1 MLSSCLQLKQKLCA
15 YGSHVPCHEQAKRSS
30 LTSSRPRST
39 RNVMKK
45 SLPSIVVKLQL
56 MWILATSLTRFKL
69 LEMVALNEIL
79 VACTIITSA
88 TVAAR

>member
-1 MLSSCLQLKQKLCA
+1 
-15 YGSHVPCHEQAKRSS
+15 
-30 LTSSRPRST
+30 
-39 RNVMKK
+39 MKK